1 MGLESQSLM
10 KRIEKDGILKIK
22 EKQSEDI
29 IRINNIIQVQK
40 IDLPSIHVHIFLKI
54 NLHYTL
60 NKMCHIN

>member
-40 IDLPSIHVHIFLKI
+40 IDLPSIHVHIFKKI
-54 NLHYTL
+54 NLHYTP